1 MNELNQKTY
10 YEDLMNWSEEK
21 KILTFFF
28 EAFDEEWK
36 GSHDPFEP
44 EKHWGL
50 FRIDRSP
57 KLAMEN
63 LVKTA

>member
-1 MNELNQKTY
+1 MSPARDVAECGKFQVYATSSSR
-10 YEDLMNWSEEK
+10 DVAK
-21 KILTFFF
+21 K
-28 EAFDEEWK
+28 K
-36 GSHDPFEP
+36 P

>member
-1 MNELNQKTY
+1 
-10 YEDLMNWSEEK
+10 MNWSEEK